1 MMNSTGKKHG
11 GLAPITTT
19 NHKKA
24 YPPGLKKLDKLSV
37 SIKEDIEGIGPLTPN
52 IGQFKN

>member
-1 MMNSTGKKHG
+1 MNSTGKKHG